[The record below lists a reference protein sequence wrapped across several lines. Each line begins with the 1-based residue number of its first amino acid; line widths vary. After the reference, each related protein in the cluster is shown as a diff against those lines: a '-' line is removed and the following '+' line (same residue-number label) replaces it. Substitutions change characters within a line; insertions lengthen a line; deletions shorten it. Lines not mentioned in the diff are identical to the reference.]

1 MDFNASG
8 KLFDFER
15 GFSAYFDKET
25 GLSPEVE
32 TGKRY
37 LSQMQGMF
45 LDTQAQDDLLKDGDK
60 LVYEFHSMPAP
71 EHAGDLAF
79 GCSIVYPGKVGQ
91 EYYMTKGHF
100 HTILDTGEVYYCL
113 SGHGYMM
120 MESPEGDWEAIELTP
135 GKACYVPK
143 RYAHRSVC
151 VGKPSDGPLVTFFA
165 FRADAGHDYGTIE
178 TKGFRKLLVEQ
189 DGRPTIIDNPKWKDA

>member
-1 MDFNASG
+1 MDFNTEN
-8 KLFDFER
+8 KLYDWVR
-15 GFSAYFDKET
+15 GFTVDFDKNT
-25 GLSPEVE
+25 GFSSLME
-32 TGKRY
+32 TGKRC
-37 LSQMQGMF
+37 LSQMQGMY
-45 LDTQAQDDLLKDGDK
+45 LDTAAEAEALRQGDP
-60 LVYEFHSMPAP
+60 LVYEFHSCPAP
-71 EHAGDLAF
+71 LHAGDIAF

-178 TKGFRKLLVEQ
+178 TKGFRKLLIEQ
-189 DGRPTIIDNPKWKDA
+189 DGKPAIIDNPKWKDA